1 MATIKKVSIKSNYG
15 VESFSDQEYNRPRRP
30 NVDTIQYLSSL
41 PLDLKVAEVELNEFH
56 KHSEEEQQEEP
67 QMIAA
72 AKAAIEEVQNEI
84 ASLAGEERSSEQLE
98 LLVRI
103 ACEEHLGNCE
113 LSARR
118 MLHGLSGYYLHL
130 SCHRYG
136 SHVTQTVMDICG
148 RFQGQVNNTKDH
160 RNDDDTIVPSVQ
172 DLILAAAFELMPHAR
187 SLAKHV
193 CGSHVLRAVICAL
206 SGVARA
212 DEVVTHSPSGNNY
225 INGSSIRKKKH
236 KSQGSNSKNNENR
249 CVQRLKIQF
258 PMSQKCRQGLESL
271 VEAITGYTKEKY
283 IATEATPQGVLPDTK
298 MLALLCH
305 PSSGPLVDLLI
316 RVLTILSSSSEPLQ
330 EARNIDFRLGT
341 PADTTK
347 RFLPQSEAEMC
358 IKYILH
364 WNSSNTACGDIL
376 YGLSGETHGSRIVET
391 ILQVSHDDL
400 YRELLARGVFLG
412 QLGDY
417 APHDVSNF
425 VVQMILQTARSKDQV
440 EKLVEGLVPLV
451 KNSVLMESS
460 RRGVT
465 FRLVE
470 MCAKWKIGQGEV
482 LNAVLVGCCK
492 KEGVESSS
500 TTSNISPLKVE
511 NCINYLLSMQFLED
525 GGGKLKV
532 DVNGAR
538 IIHYLLRFN
547 PKLCGGILDA
557 ILSLP
562 SSGLISI
569 AKDGLA
575 SRCIMDGILEG
586 PTSKDPFHKAL
597 KVLLRKL
604 SGSWTSLALD
614 RVGHHTVI
622 KLYKMCPLEGKLA
635 IASELVKDKNRLSG
649 NAIGRSVSEICSL
662 RQLTE
667 GEDAWRESTTN
678 QLAAEKFLDEIVGA
692 TKKKKRKRKKS
703 SHKES
708 SEG

>member
-1 MATIKKVSIKSNYG
+1 MAIKKVSNKSNYG
-15 VESFSDQEYNRPRRP
+15 VESFCDQEYNRPRRP
-30 NVDTIQYLSSL
+30 NADTIQYLSSL
-41 PLDLKVAEVELNEFH
+41 PLDLKAAEAELNEFRQ
-56 KHSEEEQQEEP
+56 HSEEEQEEP

-136 SHVTQTVMDICG
+136 SHVTQTVIDICG
-148 RFQGQVNNTKDH
+148 RFQGQINNTKDH
-160 RNDDDTIVPSVQ
+160 RNDDNASVPSVQ
-172 DLILAAAFELMPHAR
+172 DLKLAAAFELIPHAR

-206 SGVARA
+206 AGVARA
-212 DEVVTHSPSGNNY
+212 DEVVTHLPSANNY
-225 INGSSIRKKKH
+225 MNGSSIRKKKH
-236 KSQGSNSKNNENR
+236 KSQGSNSKSIDNR

-258 PMSQKCRQGLESL
+258 PMPQKCRQGFEAL

-283 IATEATPQGVLPDTK
+283 IATEATPQGVLVDTE

-316 RVLTILSSSSEPLQ
+316 RVLAILSSSSIADCGEPLQ
-330 EARNIDFRLGT
+330 EAQKIDFRLGT
-341 PADTTK
+341 PADTTT

-364 WNSSNTACGDIL
+364 WNSPNTASGDIL

-400 YRELLARGVFLG
+400 YRELLARGDFFG

-417 APHDVSNF
+417 ASHDVANF

-451 KNSVLMESS
+451 KNGVLMDSS

-492 KEGVESSS
+492 KVGKEFSS
-500 TTSNISPLKVE
+500 TTSIIPPLDIE
-511 NCINYLLSMQFLED
+511 GCINYLLSMQFLED

-547 PKLCGGILDA
+547 PKLCGSILDA
-557 ILSLP
+557 ILSL
-562 SSGLISI
+562 SSSDLNSI
-569 AKDGLA
+569 AKDSLA
-575 SRCIMDGILEG
+575 SR
-586 PTSKDPFHKAL
+586 
-597 KVLLRKL
+597 
-604 SGSWTSLALD
+604 W
-614 RVGHHTVI
+614 
-622 KLYKMCPLEGKLA
+622 
-635 IASELVKDKNRLSG
+635 
-649 NAIGRSVSEICSL
+649 
-662 RQLTE
+662 
-667 GEDAWRESTTN
+667 
-678 QLAAEKFLDEIVGA
+678 
-692 TKKKKRKRKKS
+692 
-703 SHKES
+703 
-708 SEG
+708 